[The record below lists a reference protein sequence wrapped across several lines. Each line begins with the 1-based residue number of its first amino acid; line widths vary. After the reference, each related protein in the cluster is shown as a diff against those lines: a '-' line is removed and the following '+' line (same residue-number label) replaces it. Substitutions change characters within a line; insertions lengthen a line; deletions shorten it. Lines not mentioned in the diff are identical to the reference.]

1 MASKFTLDGSIVPR
15 AVTRS
20 ADHRAEPRL
29 DAQSQTAV
37 LELRGR
43 KHVVRLVNLSDS
55 GAMIIFSLIP
65 IIGEPISLQL
75 IGRGQVSGSVCWV
88 RDGKIGV
95 SFAAPKE

>member
-1 MASKFTLDGSIVPR
+1 MASKFTLEGSIVPR

-20 ADHRAEPRL
+20 ADHRTEPRL

-37 LELRGR
+37 LDLRGR
-43 KHVVRLVNLSDS
+43 RHVVRLVNLSDS

-75 IGRGQVSGSVCWV
+75 IGRGQISGCVCWV

>member
-15 AVTRS
+15 AVTRT
-20 ADHRAEPRL
+20 ADHRAEPRA
-29 DAQSQTAV
+29 DARSQTAV
-37 LELRGR
+37 LEMQGR

-55 GAMIIFSLIP
+55 GAMIILSLIP
-65 IIGEPISLQL
+65 NIGEPISLKL
-75 IGRGQVSGSVCWV
+75 IGRGQISGYVCWV